1 MDAVRPAVPMAP
13 APVRRGGLRLRQGQQ
28 EQGDDVA
35 SLSPHYSGVRNYALD
50 RIPPNAVLRRHVGL
64 RLRQGQQEQEEASR
78 RESLE

>member
-50 RIPPNAVLRRHVGL
+50 RIPPNAVLRHVGL